1 MSHFQPSLPVFHEF
15 VIQNIGEVCGILALF
30 LLIFYH
36 LLLHPD
42 CSEKIDEEND
52 DVEVDDV
59 DMDVEDNEYDDMAF
73 VERLD
78 QVDEILSKQLELMQK
93 LNRIEEMSE
102 QIEAE
107 KAKGNII
114 DRLNVIEHKKLVY
127 KFNISDFNNFCRS
140 VYKKIKSGKQS
151 RIYNL

>member
-78 QVDEILSKQLELMQK
+78 QVDEILSKQLELMKK
-93 LNRIEEMSE
+93 LNNEADKEKRSLNNLILFILEEHYGRKRKE
-102 QIEAE
+102 I
-107 KAKGNII
+107 
-114 DRLNVIEHKKLVY
+114 
-127 KFNISDFNNFCRS
+127 
-140 VYKKIKSGKQS
+140 
-151 RIYNL
+151 

>member
-1 MSHFQPSLPVFHEF
+1 MSHVQSSFEVFHEF

-36 LLLHPD
+36 LLLQSD
-42 CSEKIDEEND
+42 YSEEND
-52 DVEVDDV
+52 EVEVEEE
-59 DMDVEDNEYDDMAF
+59 EDEIDDMTF

-78 QVDEILSKQLELMQK
+78 QVDEILSKQLEFMQK
-93 LNRIEEMSE
+93 LNRIEELSE

-107 KAKGNII
+107 KAKGNVI

-140 VYKKIKSGKQS
+140 VYKKIKSGKRS
-151 RIYNL
+151 RL

>member
-52 DVEVDDV
+52 DVEV
-59 DMDVEDNEYDDMAF
+59 EDTEYDDMAF

-140 VYKKIKSGKQS
+140 VYKKIKSGKQT

>member
-52 DVEVDDV
+52 DVEV
-59 DMDVEDNEYDDMAF
+59 EDNEYDDMAF

-93 LNRIEEMSE
+93 LNRIEEMSD

-107 KAKGNII
+107 KAKGNIS

-127 KFNISDFNNFCRS
+127 KLNISDFNNFCRS
-140 VYKKIKSGKQS
+140 VYKKIKSGKQT

>member
-1 MSHFQPSLPVFHEF
+1 M
-15 VIQNIGEVCGILALF
+15 ALF

-36 LLLHPD
+36 LLLQSD
-42 CSEKIDEEND
+42 YSEEND
-52 DVEVDDV
+52 EVEVEEE
-59 DMDVEDNEYDDMAF
+59 EDEIDDMTF

-78 QVDEILSKQLELMQK
+78 QVDEILSKQLEFMQK
-93 LNRIEEMSE
+93 LNRIEELSE

-107 KAKGNII
+107 KAKGNVI

-140 VYKKIKSGKQS
+140 VYKKIKSGKRS
-151 RIYNL
+151 RL